1 MDISTPAP
9 IEERTRGPIWAYVL
23 SGLFHPLLIA
33 TYMYVLLL
41 LINPYLFGSNGFV
54 SHTAMLTLLMMVLYT
69 FVIPLVSVLIMW
81 ALNMV
86 SSVMMEERT
95 ERIGPMLLVM
105 ILYFW
110 VCYNLVSN
118 GDTPIIF
125 SAFLTGVTIALSIA
139 FVVNVA
145 DKISLHTLG
154 MGGLVGMVMIS
165 LAIFGGGGIGIGG
178 YTLSLGLLLIL
189 VVLLAGLVGSARLA
203 LGAHTRVQI
212 YAGYVVGFF
221 SQFLAY
227 FFYF

>member
-1 MDISTPAP
+1 
-9 IEERTRGPIWAYVL
+9 
-23 SGLFHPLLIA
+23 
-33 TYMYVLLL
+33 MYILLL

-54 SHTAMLTLLMMVLYT
+54 SPTAMLTLLMMVLYT
-69 FVIPLVSVLIMW
+69 FVIPLISVLIMW
-81 ALNMV
+81 ALNMIG
-86 SSVMMEERT
+86 SVMMEERM

-118 GDTPIIF
+118 GDTPMIF
-125 SAFLTGVTIALSIA
+125 SAFLTGVAIALSVA
-139 FVVNVA
+139 FVINVA

-165 LAIFGGGGIGIGG
+165 FAIFGGSGITLAG

-189 VVLLAGLVGSARLA
+189 TVLLAGLVGSARLA
-203 LGAHTRVQI
+203 LGAHTRLQI
-212 YAGYVVGFF
+212 YSGYVVGFLA
-221 SQFLAY
+221 QFLAY

>member
-1 MDISTPAP
+1 MDSSISAP
-9 IEERTRGPIWAYVL
+9 IESKTRGPIWAYVL

-41 LINPYLFGSNGFV
+41 LINPFLFGSNGFV
-54 SHTAMLTLLMMVLYT
+54 SHSAMLTLLMMVLYT

-86 SSVMMEERT
+86 SSVMMEERM

-110 VCYNLVSN
+110 VCYNLVNN

-125 SAFLTGVTIALSIA
+125 SAFLTGVANALSIA
-139 FVVNVA
+139 FVINVA

-165 LAIFGGGGIGIGG
+165 
-178 YTLSLGLLLIL
+178 
-189 VVLLAGLVGSARLA
+189 
-203 LGAHTRVQI
+203 
-212 YAGYVVGFF
+212 
-221 SQFLAY
+221 
-227 FFYF
+227 